1 MMGAG
6 VPAATSRSITRVWSL
21 WGIVSGGAEEEGG
34 EGSEVERPFAE
45 VGDTAGKVTACFVAG
60 VDDGF
65 DIEVWKGIADKDFEV
80 LER

>member
-1 MMGAG
+1 M
-6 VPAATSRSITRVWSL
+6 
-21 WGIVSGGAEEEGG
+21 EK
-34 EGSEVERPFAE
+34 PFAE